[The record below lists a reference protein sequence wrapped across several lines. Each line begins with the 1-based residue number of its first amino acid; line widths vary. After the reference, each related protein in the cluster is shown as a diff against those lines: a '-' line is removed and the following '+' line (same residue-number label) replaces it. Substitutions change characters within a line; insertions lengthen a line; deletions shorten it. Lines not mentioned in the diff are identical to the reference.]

1 MENTNIITS
10 EQQVPNNI
18 SANNSIFNVQA
29 LSQLT
34 AFAELMSAASIAI
47 PDHLAGK
54 PADCMAI
61 VMQSMQWGMNPYAVA
76 QKTFFVGGKIGYEAQ
91 LISAILSSTGAIRG
105 RFHYE
110 YEGDWS
116 KCTRSKEVTTTK
128 SGRNGNYE
136 KTERIR
142 AWSDEDEEGLY
153 VRAGA
158 VIKGETEITWCE
170 PVYLS
175 SVVIRNS
182 PLWATNP
189 KQQIAYLAT
198 KYWSRIYC
206 PAAIMGFQDADD
218 LAYREEKVINPEPVQ
233 RMSMKEITSDVETTT
248 SAQEPASNVDSVAD
262 ELRDRIDTA
271 DSVDQAK
278 SIRADIE
285 SQKALLGTALYTEL
299 KSKAVKR
306 YYLVDAKNKVEAAI
320 NSLPNPG
327 DPEAEALFAKA
338 ESTLTSSRRHLGDE
352 LYDQFRITLDDMK
365 PEYVG

>member
-1 MENTNIITS
+1 
-10 EQQVPNNI
+10 
-18 SANNSIFNVQA
+18 
-29 LSQLT
+29 
-34 AFAELMSAASIAI
+34 
-47 PDHLAGK
+47 
-54 PADCMAI
+54 
-61 VMQSMQWGMNPYAVA
+61 
-76 QKTFFVGGKIGYEAQ
+76 
-91 LISAILSSTGAIRG
+91 
-105 RFHYE
+105 
-110 YEGDWS
+110 
-116 KCTRSKEVTTTK
+116 
-128 SGRNGNYE
+128 
-136 KTERIR
+136 
-142 AWSDEDEEGLY
+142 
-153 VRAGA
+153 
-158 VIKGETEITWCE
+158 
-170 PVYLS
+170 
-175 SVVIRNS
+175 
-182 PLWATNP
+182 
-189 KQQIAYLAT
+189 
-198 KYWSRIYC
+198 
-206 PAAIMGFQDADD
+206 MGFQDADD
-218 LAYREEKVINPEPVQ
+218 LAYHEEKVINPEPVQ

-278 SIRADIE
+278 AIRADIE